1 MTLEAPVKAY
11 QHGIYPR
18 SERVVALT
26 RDLERG
32 RATPEQVESAFS
44 HDVEDF
50 IRVQQ
55 EARLD
60 YFSDGLLRWQDIF
73 RPLVES
79 AEGMEAGGLVR
90 WFDNNAFFRAP
101 LVKADPRIGNAL
113 PDVLANGKVPKPRV
127 ATLPSPFMFSRA
139 AHATTD
145 RNHLMRELAIKVL
158 APVARSLA
166 GQGTGL
172 IQLQEPWLVYYGAA
186 GADWD
191 ALGEA
196 IAAMRRGIT
205 VPVVLHTYYGDAS
218 RAADRLRAL
227 PVDAVGVD
235 AVMTDLERLS
245 GPWQTGLLLGCLDGR
260 SSLVE
265 ETTEVVEMVRHLID
279 RLKPASLYLS
289 SNSDLELLPQ
299 AVAAR
304 KVRRLGEIVRVI
316 KEGTR

>member
-18 SERVVALT
+18 SERVVGLT

-32 RATPEQVESAFS
+32 RATPEQVETAFS
-44 HDVEDF
+44 RDVDDF

-55 EARLD
+55 EAQLD

-73 RPLVES
+73 RPLVEG
-79 AEGMEAGGLVR
+79 ADGMVPGGLQR

-101 LVKADPRIGNAL
+101 LVKADPRL
-113 PDVLANGKVPKPRV
+113 SDDVPDVLRDGKVPQPRV
-127 ATLPSPFMFSRA
+127 ITLPSPFMFSRA
-139 AHATTD
+139 AHATID
-145 RNHLMRELAIKVL
+145 RNRLMRELAAEVL

-166 GQGTGL
+166 GQGAGL

-196 IAAMRRGIT
+196 IAAIRSGIA
-205 VPVVLHTYYGDAS
+205 VPVVLHTYYGDAA
-218 RAADRLRAL
+218 RVADQLRAL

-235 AVMTDLERLS
+235 AVMTDLERLK
-245 GPWQTGLLLGCLDGR
+245 GPWRTGLLLGCLDGR

-265 ETTEVVEMVRHLID
+265 ETSEVVEMVRQLIG

-299 AVAAR
+299 QVAAG
-304 KVRRLGEIVRVI
+304 KVRRLGEIMRLV